1 MSLVE
6 TGRVLD
12 KRKKQNNKTRLCGFE
27 NKLQTHLV

>member
-12 KRKKQNNKTRLCGFE
+12 KIKKKKTRLCGFE